1 MADFEAYWD
10 LKDFLELL
18 NHGKDL
24 GSKYF
29 FLIRD
34 FGIFF
39 YVRDTDFKWHRGPIE
54 SDLKFKPKD
63 ESTQMLKYAKG
74 FLNRDSLSEIDE
86 KEDGEQGEEW
96 DTAYEK
102 YQKDANKFSRHG
114 ICEWFNLTDA
124 LIEEVTQKVQEGF
137 IKIRLSCN
145 TIDHSTETKKLKF
158 QEIKNIDRF
167 KNISWEDFQN
177 LSQTFS
183 ISIKDGAQCDPTA
196 FNPQLNFEYL
206 NQNNNSVK
214 LNNYYDK
221 KTFYINEKMANLIIS
236 KTKEVDE
243 NNFQELGNK
252 AQNFE
257 DKENFTEAIK
267 YYGKMIDIFPRS
279 YFAWFKRGF
288 AKRQNNDNKGAVE
301 DYSRSISLNPD
312 YKTYA
317 NRAVAFLALEDK
329 ESAYDD
335 LEECLKLNP
344 NDDIALGNRGR
355 LKIEKNDYLGSI
367 HDFDKAI
374 EISSNNPLNFHYRA
388 FAKFHI
394 NDKQGAQE
402 DLKIAADMGL
412 EMASEAL
419 KDYFHE

>member
-18 NHGKDL
+18 IHGRKL

-39 YVRDTDFKWHRGPIE
+39 YVRDTDFKWHRGPIR

-74 FLNRDSLSEIDE
+74 FLNRDSLDEIDE
-86 KEDGEQGEEW
+86 KEDGEQGEAW

-102 YQKDANKFSRHG
+102 YQKETNKFSRHG

-124 LIEEVTQKVQEGF
+124 LIDEVTQKVQEGF

-158 QEIKNIDRF
+158 QEIKNLDRF
-167 KNISWEDFQN
+167 KNISWEDSQN
-177 LSQTFS
+177 LSETFS
-183 ISIKDGAQCDPTA
+183 ISIKDGAKCEPSTFD
-196 FNPQLNFEYL
+196 PQLIFEFL
-206 NQNNNSVK
+206 DKNNNALK
-214 LNNYYDK
+214 LSKNYDK
-221 KTFYINEKMANLIIS
+221 KPFYIDTAMATNIINE
-236 KTKEVDE
+236 TKEIDE
-243 NNFQELGNK
+243 NNFWSLENK
-252 AQNFE
+252 AQYFE
-257 DKENFTEAIK
+257 DQENYKEALK
-267 YYGKMIDIFPRS
+267 YYGQMIDIFPRS
-279 YFAWFKRGF
+279 YHAWFKRGL
-288 AKRQNNDNKGAVE
+288 ARRKSRDNKGAIK
-301 DYSRSISLNPD
+301 DYTRSISLKKD

-317 NRAVAFLALEDK
+317 NRAVAFLALGDK

-355 LKIEKNDYLGSI
+355 LKIEMGDYLESI
-367 HDFDKAI
+367 NDFDKAI
-374 EISSNNPLNFHYRA
+374 EISPENAFNFHCRA
-388 FAKFHI
+388 FAKYAI
-394 NDKQGAQE
+394 NDIKGAEE
-402 DLKIAADMGL
+402 DWEKAAAMGL
-412 EMASEAL
+412 EIASKAL
-419 KDYFHE
+419 KDYSHE

>member
-39 YVRDTDFKWHRGPIE
+39 YVRDTDFKWHRGPIG

-74 FLNRDSLSEIDE
+74 FLNRDSLSEIDKKGAE
-86 KEDGEQGEEW
+86 GEEW

-102 YQKDANKFSRHG
+102 YQKEANKFSKHG

-124 LIEEVTQKVQEGF
+124 LISEVNQKVKEGF

-145 TIDHSTETKKLKF
+145 TIDYSTETKKLKF

-183 ISIKDGAQCDPTA
+183 ISIKDGAKCDPTT
-196 FNPQLNFEYL
+196 FEPQLNFEYV
-206 NQNNNSVK
+206 NQNQNTVK
-214 LNNYYDK
+214 INNYYDK
-221 KTFYINEKMANLIIS
+221 KPFYIDEKMANLIIS

-243 NNFQELGNK
+243 NNFRNLGNK

-279 YFAWFKRGF
+279 YFAWFKRGL
-288 AKRQNNDNKGAVE
+288 AKRQNKDNQGAVE
-301 DYSRSISLNPD
+301 DYTRSIGLNPD

-317 NRAVAFLALEDK
+317 NRAVAYLALEDK

-344 NDDIALGNRGR
+344 KDDIALGNRGR
-355 LKIEKNDYLGSI
+355 LKIEKGEYSESI
-367 HDFDKAI
+367 IDFDKAI
-374 EISSNNPLNFHYRA
+374 EIYPENAFNFHCRA
-388 FAKFHI
+388 FAKYKI
-394 NDKQGAQE
+394 NDQQGAQE
-402 DLKIAADMGL
+402 DWNIAADMGL
-412 EMASEAL
+412 EIASKAL